1 MTPILLH
8 SISRSP
14 YWFQAPLGWFQAL
27 LGAQIKI
34 KWEKVGKGG
43 KRWEKVGKDGKN
55 LLIFRSTFPPFP
67 TFHPPLFIVL
77 DVNSVP
83 APARGSPILEFMDFM
98 GSLL

>member
-1 MTPILLH
+1 MGRIFTLIT
-8 SISRSP
+8 
-14 YWFQAPLGWFQAL
+14 
-27 LGAQIKI
+27 QIKM

-43 KRWEKVGKDGKN
+43 KSREEVGKDGKN